1 MRVSKGTF
9 SKPTKVKPDY
19 NQPGGGMERTATG
32 KVPIEVIKVK
42 SIINNDCKLNILE
55 PWEFGTEK
63 GIEIKDFD
71 KFNNHILLHIKN
83 PYIIDNEPYNFLL
96 AKMRRRKNKLTIF
109 YIF

>member
-1 MRVSKGTF
+1 M
-9 SKPTKVKPDY
+9 
-19 NQPGGGMERTATG
+19 
-32 KVPIEVIKVK
+32 I
-42 SIINNDCKLNILE
+42 CKLNILE

-96 AKMRRRKNKLTIF
+96 AKMRGDEKINLLSSISFKKNIMLTIVYDKNIDDMNF
-109 YIF
+109 INYNIKEFRNNFLLGELIIE